1 MKLFFNKIYYAFSKT
16 ERWISLTKRK
26 GDFSWGII
34 LDVIIGFELG
44 ISCIIASIPTF
55 LFIRNY
61 FDYIVAI
68 PFVVAGCTFYLIHKY
83 VKKRRWESPD
93 KSLWSQFD
101 MNVVIPKWLIIGFF
115 TSICSFLC
123 ALGGGILFGL
133 SLFHI
138 YD

>member
-68 PFVVAGCTFYLIHKY
+68 PFVVEGCTFYLIHKY

-115 TSICSFLC
+115 TSIC
-123 ALGGGILFGL
+123 
-133 SLFHI
+133 
-138 YD
+138 